1 MHVGARTGTHLY
13 GLYDSVVAAERL
25 SPYTPS
31 FGMVPHILAGRTDL
45 LDEHVMGLRSGPGN
59 VRFTHA
65 LTGDRGVGKTAFLTV
80 LGQRMAGEG
89 WAVLAYQAR
98 RERDAVRELLEE
110 LPDALRQSWPAR
122 SLRGLQRELSVEL
135 NAGVVKVTGKL
146 VAPASD
152 QRDLVMPLQRAL
164 RRVGERAAKRRSG
177 LLVTIDEAQTVPL
190 DALADLGMIIQTVAH
205 RDSLPVAFV
214 FAGTPELGEILL
226 RSGSFLERM
235 PRTELRMLTGEETRL
250 ALLEPA
256 SAHGVAWS
264 KDALDVVATAA
275 GGYPYFVQVG
285 GERAWRSA
293 HGGTSI
299 ELAAGEAGAAAIAE
313 RADQMFRDRW
323 KRLGPA
329 QQRYLATA
337 AVRTRAAPG
346 QAVPTGE
353 IAAALGKHPTQL
365 SRVRASL
372 ISEHHLLR
380 AADYGHVEFAF
391 PRFAVWLQEQLAA
404 SGDASDASEA
414 VNLAKIAKP
423 RPATRSLKPSPEPGE
438 DRQARRLPSR
448 RAPNPIARRHR

>member
-1 MHVGARTGTHLY
+1 M
-13 GLYDSVVAAERL
+13 AAERL

-45 LDEHVMGLRSGPGN
+45 LDEHVAGLRSGPGN

-80 LGQRMAGEG
+80 LGQRMSGEG

-110 LPDALRQSWPAR
+110 LPDALRQSWPTR
-122 SLRGLQRELSVEL
+122 SLRGLQRELSVEV

-146 VAPASD
+146 IAPASD

-205 RDSLPVAFV
+205 RDSLPIAFV

-293 HGGTSI
+293 HGAATI
-299 ELAAGEAGAAAIAE
+299 ELVAGRGRRDCDSRTRRSDVPRPLEAARSRTAALPRSRRRKDARRVRPG
-313 RADQMFRDRW
+313 RAHGRDRGGARQAPNPAITSQS
-323 KRLGPA
+323 KPDHRASSTARRRL
-329 QQRYLATA
+329 
-337 AVRTRAAPG
+337 RAR
-346 QAVPTGE
+346 
-353 IAAALGKHPTQL
+353 
-365 SRVRASL
+365 RVR
-372 ISEHHLLR
+372 IPPLR
-380 AADYGHVEFAF
+380 G
-391 PRFAVWLQEQLAA
+391 LAA
-404 SGDASDASEA
+404 SAAGGRRSFRRERSGEPREDREDTPGEQVAEA
-414 VNLAKIAKP
+414 V
-423 RPATRSLKPSPEPGE
+423 
-438 DRQARRLPSR
+438 ARTG
-448 RAPNPIARRHR
+448 